1 METCD
6 GLSVETPYGPSRCI
20 LMQGTS
26 CTVANTTPAP
36 IIVSTSAPTSGNPTP
51 APIFTSPI
59 LTPTVGSPTPAPT
72 MNCKDNEIFDEK
84 KGKCKKKKK
93 KKSKGSRR
101 LDESRKLIA

>member
-1 METCD
+1 
-6 GLSVETPYGPSRCI
+6 
-20 LMQGTS
+20 
-26 CTVANTTPAP
+26 
-36 IIVSTSAPTSGNPTP
+36 
-51 APIFTSPI
+51 
-59 LTPTVGSPTPAPT
+59 